1 MNIMF
6 VCTGNTCRSP
16 MAEAMYNNLISKSG
30 KTGTAISR
38 GISVFEPE
46 PLNPKASCALQ
57 ARGIMPEK
65 HNSTPITTDDIESV
79 DIVLTMTTQHKML
92 LKALYP
98 KYASKIYTLAEKAFG
113 KDLSIKDPFGGSQ
126 QVYDECA
133 DQILYAVE
141 RIIENE

>member
-16 MAEAMYNNLISKSG
+16 MAEAIYNNLISKSG
-30 KTGTAISR
+30 KTGDAISR

-46 PLNPKASCALQ
+46 PLNPKALCALQ
-57 ARGIMPEK
+57 TLGIVPEN
-65 HNSTPITTDDIESV
+65 HNSTPIMADDIESV
-79 DIVLTMTTQHKML
+79 DLVLTMTTQHKML
-92 LKALYP
+92 LKAFYP

-113 KDLSIKDPFGGSQ
+113 KDSSIKDPFGGSQ

-133 DQILYAVE
+133 NQILHAVE
-141 RIIENE
+141 RIVDNE